1 MLLDRLFENLAL
13 DVEAFAT
20 CGVSRGWRLSV
31 PELDFVTL
39 HFVMQG
45 EGALR
50 DAAGLHP
57 LPLYSL
63 AVVPPQSRHSLE
75 CGQEVRGEAKV
86 GDGPA
91 STTPVPLHLAG
102 SADDIDLI
110 AACGRIQATYGAGM
124 DLFAQLRETLIVE
137 FTDSPTMRS
146 TFEAILEEQRAARPA
161 GAAMM
166 SALMS
171 QCLVLLFRRLS
182 AHPECKLPWLSALD
196 DPRLSRVLG
205 EILERP
211 EQPYSLEGLAAL
223 AGMSRSVFAKRFHQS
238 FDRTPMDYVREVR
251 LRCGARL
258 LLRQELS
265 VDAVAGRVG
274 FASRSH
280 FSRAFQEH
288 FGCSPTVFR
297 AHRG

>member
-1 MLLDRLFENLAL
+1 
-13 DVEAFAT
+13 
-20 CGVSRGWRLSV
+20 
-31 PELDFVTL
+31 
-39 HFVMQG
+39 
-45 EGALR
+45 
-50 DAAGLHP
+50 
-57 LPLYSL
+57 
-63 AVVPPQSRHSLE
+63 
-75 CGQEVRGEAKV
+75 
-86 GDGPA
+86 
-91 STTPVPLHLAG
+91 
-102 SADDIDLI
+102 
-110 AACGRIQATYGAGM
+110 
-124 DLFAQLRETLIVE
+124 
-137 FTDSPTMRS
+137 
-146 TFEAILEEQRAARPA
+146 LEEQRAARPA